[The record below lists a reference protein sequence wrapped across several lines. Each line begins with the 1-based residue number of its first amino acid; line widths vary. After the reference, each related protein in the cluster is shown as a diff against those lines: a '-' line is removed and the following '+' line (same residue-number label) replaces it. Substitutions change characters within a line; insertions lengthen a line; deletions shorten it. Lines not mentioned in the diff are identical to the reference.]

1 MRKIKDT
8 NNMTNSNREERNNR
22 KELDLELER
31 IANNFV
37 IFRKYYNRNTRWNGS
52 KSYIK
57 S

>member
-37 IFRKYYNRNTRWNGS
+37 IFRKYYSRNTR
-52 KSYIK
+52 
-57 S
+57 

>member
-8 NNMTNSNREERNNR
+8 NNMTNLSREERNNR

-57 S
+57 T